1 MSQILTLRP
10 VRADDD
16 PFLSRLFYQAQLE
29 TLKHAN
35 LNDSERDQLIALV
48 YAGFKRHYSM
58 VAAALDDRLVLL
70 DEASVGRIIIIQS
83 GSEIR
88 LADLLILAQ
97 YRNRGIG
104 SALIG
109 QLQTESIISKR
120 PLRLRVAK
128 HSPSVRLYR
137 RLGFYL
143 LEDAGVQ
150 WSLEWTAS
158 GCDRMR

>member
-1 MSQILTLRP
+1 LSQILTLRP
-10 VRADDD
+10 VRADDE
-16 PFLSRLFYQAQLE
+16 PFLSRLFYLAQLE

-48 YAGFKRHYSM
+48 YTGFKRHYSM
-58 VAAALDDRLVLL
+58 VVAALDDRLVFL
-70 DEASVGRIIIIQS
+70 DQEPIGRMIIIQS
-83 GSEIR
+83 DSEIR
-88 LADLLILAQ
+88 LADLLILSQ

-104 SALIG
+104 SALIS

-120 PLRLRVAK
+120 PLRLCVVK

-143 LEDAGVQ
+143 LEDTGVQ

-158 GCDRMR
+158 GRDR

>member
-10 VRADDD
+10 VQADDE
-16 PFLSRLFYQAQLE
+16 PFLSRLFYLAQLE
-29 TLKHAN
+29 TLKYAN

-48 YAGFKRHYSM
+48 YAGFQRDYAM
-58 VAAALDDRLVLL
+58 IAAALDDRLVLL
-70 DEASVGRIIIIQS
+70 DQEPIGRMIIIQS

-88 LADLLILAQ
+88 LADLLILSQ

-104 SALIG
+104 SALIS
-109 QLQTESIISKR
+109 QLQTESVISKR
-120 PLRLRVAK
+120 PLRLRVVK

-143 LEDAGVQ
+143 VEDAGVQ

-158 GCDRMR
+158 GRDR

>member
-1 MSQILTLRP
+1 LSQILTLRP

-88 LADLLILAQ
+88 LADRPKYVCGAQ
-97 YRNRGIG
+97 R
-104 SALIG
+104 
-109 QLQTESIISKR
+109 
-120 PLRLRVAK
+120 
-128 HSPSVRLYR
+128 
-137 RLGFYL
+137 
-143 LEDAGVQ
+143 
-150 WSLEWTAS
+150 
-158 GCDRMR
+158 

>member
-10 VRADDD
+10 VRADDE
-16 PFLSRLFYQAQLE
+16 PFLSRLFYLSQLE
-29 TLKHAN
+29 TLKYAN
-35 LNDSERDQLIALV
+35 LNDWERDQLIALV
-48 YAGFKRHYSM
+48 FGGFRRDYAKI
-58 VAAALDDRLVLL
+58 AAALDDRLVLL
-70 DEASVGRIIIIQS
+70 DQEPIGRMIIIQN

-88 LADLLILAQ
+88 LADLVILSQ

-120 PLRLRVAK
+120 PLRLRVVK

-158 GCDRMR
+158 GGDR

>member
-10 VRADDD
+10 VRADDE
-16 PFLSRLFYQAQLE
+16 PFLSRLFYLAQLE
-29 TLKHAN
+29 MLKHAN
-35 LNDSERDQLIALV
+35 LNDSERDQLIAVV

-58 VAAALDDRLVLL
+58 VAAALDDRLVVL
-70 DEASVGRIIIIQS
+70 DQEPIGRMIIIQS

-88 LADLLILAQ
+88 LADLLILSP

-104 SALIG
+104 SALIS

-120 PLRLRVAK
+120 PLRLCVVK

-158 GCDRMR
+158 GRDR

>member
-1 MSQILTLRP
+1 LSQILTLRP

-16 PFLSRLFYQAQLE
+16 PFLSRLFYLAQLE
-29 TLKHAN
+29 TLKHAS
-35 LNDSERDQLIALV
+35 LNDPERDQLIALV
-48 YAGFKRHYSM
+48 YAGFKRQYSM

-70 DEASVGRIIIIQS
+70 DEASIGRIIIIQN

-143 LEDAGVQ
+143 LEDVGVQ